1 MMHVLI
7 VEDEAPARERLSEQL
22 HAVSFVDQVTT
33 AANGLLAI
41 EQCESQRPDVVLL
54 DIRMPEMDG
63 MEAARIMQDLV
74 APPAIIFTTAYD
86 QYAIEAFETEAVG
99 YLLKPVRRSRLQT
112 ALEKAA
118 KVSRRRLATI
128 SAASGSKKRFVSTRR
143 QDELVVI
150 PIDKVRYF
158 EADQKYTRAWHS
170 QGDDLIDES
179 LSALESQLDGQFVR
193 IHRKFLVNQRSIR
206 ALQRS
211 TTGQTEVRLADC
223 DAKLPVSRRHVA
235 AVKRVISN

>member
-1 MMHVLI
+1 MHVLI
-7 VEDEAPARERLSEQL
+7 VDDEAPARERLAEQL
-22 HAVSFVDQVTT
+22 EAVEFVQTVST
-33 AANGLLAI
+33 AANGLVAI
-41 EQCESQRPDVVLL
+41 QQCETLKPDVVLL

-63 MEAARIMQDLV
+63 MEAARIMQDLRT
-74 APPAIIFTTAYD
+74 PPAIIFTTAYD

-118 KVSRRRLATI
+118 KISRRRLAAV
-128 SAASGSKKRFVSTRR
+128 SATSGTNKRFVSCRR

-150 PIDKVRYF
+150 PVEKVRYF
-158 EADQKYTRAWHS
+158 EADQKYTRAWHY

-179 LSALESQLDGQFVR
+179 LNALASQLDGQFIR
-193 IHRKFLVNQRSIR
+193 IHRKFLVNQRAIR

-211 TTGQTEVRLADC
+211 STGRSEVRLADC